1 MSDVLANPSDRVP
14 DAAEPQKPAHRA
26 GRHTPPSRS
35 GRPRRK
41 GVLPIKAVRTV
52 AFGVISLSIF
62 GCGGLCLLA
71 VWDATTSGVSW
82 RALASLGIVA
92 GTMGAFAVTNEL
104 FGEAEARDA

>member
-1 MSDVLANPSDRVP
+1 MSDVLANPSDHAP
-14 DAAEPQKPAHRA
+14 DEAEPQKPAH
-26 GRHTPPSRS
+26 RHTPPSRS

-71 VWDATTSGVSW
+71 VWDATTSGVPW